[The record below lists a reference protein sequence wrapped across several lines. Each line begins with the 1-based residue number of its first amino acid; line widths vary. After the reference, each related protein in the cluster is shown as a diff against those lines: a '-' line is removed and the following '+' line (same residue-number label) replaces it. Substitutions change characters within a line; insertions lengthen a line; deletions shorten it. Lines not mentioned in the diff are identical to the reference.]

1 MPELLTTRE
10 ELLAAVN
17 GFSAGQE
24 VGITGVSCNIGRAYI
39 THLGHS
45 YLLAQM
51 AEAFSKTLLFVL
63 DTTPGAADPDT
74 RVSAYTSAK
83 NFSLLNCDYAYIHKA
98 SLSYAI
104 EQPMP
109 LEDMSS
115 PPVVQL
121 MADVMDLPLRE
132 RTEYAT
138 AIQKYFFYNTHPNY
152 CARWNP
158 VWELMSEIGT
168 LRTVVTCK
176 GNKDI
181 LSDVAV
187 WGQGVGNSGYLS
199 SLSGIAGMRSN
210 LKRWHF
216 ASGYLPDSTLMGTA
230 YASDKTS
237 PKANHPF
244 SYVRSWDLSSY
255 SIASLR
261 SAVAERLLPLQTMA
275 LVTVDGRE
283 PTDTDLVNGKVL
295 LIVVTS
301 SYAGHPMNAVE
312 QLWLNFPST
321 SVYQKWPTSEYLTNK
336 VPSSFLEYVAS
347 QQSAYAADFVS
358 SPSTFADKM
367 IVALKE
373 RFTSI
378 RA

>member
-10 ELLAAVN
+10 ELLAAVS
-17 GFSAGQE
+17 GFSAEQQ
-24 VGITGVSCNIGRAYI
+24 VGITGISCNAGRSYLV
-39 THLGHS
+39 HPGHS

-51 AEAFSKTLLFVL
+51 AEVFPKTILFVL
-63 DTTPGAADPDT
+63 DTTPGSADPDT
-74 RVSAYTSAK
+74 RISNFTSAK
-83 NFSLLNCDYAYIHKA
+83 NYSLLNCDYVYIHKA
-98 SLSYAI
+98 ALSTSI

-121 MADVMDLPLRE
+121 MADIMNLPLRE
-132 RTEYAT
+132 RTEYA
-138 AIQKYFFYNTHPNY
+138 AALQKYFFYNTHPNY
-152 CARWNP
+152 CTRWNP
-158 VWELMSEIGT
+158 VWDLMAEIGT

-210 LKRWHF
+210 LKRWLF
-216 ASGYLPDSTLMGTA
+216 ASGYLPDSSLMGTA
-230 YASDKTS
+230 YAADKTS
-237 PKANHPF
+237 PAVNHPF
-244 SYVRSWDLSSY
+244 SYVRSWNLSGYTMATLSNA
-255 SIASLR
+255 I
-261 SAVAERLLPLQTMA
+261 AERLSPNQTMA
-275 LVTVDGRE
+275 LVTVDGRT
-283 PTDTDLVNGKVL
+283 PTDSDLENGRVVL
-295 LIVVTS
+295 LLVTP
-301 SYAGHPMNAVE
+301 SYAGNPMGAIE

-321 SVYQKWPTSEYLTNK
+321 SVYQKWPTSEFLANK
-336 VPSSFLEYVAS
+336 VSTSFLDYVAS
-347 QQSAYAADFVS
+347 KQAEYSADFVS

-367 IVALKE
+367 VAALKE
-373 RFTSI
+373 RFTSL